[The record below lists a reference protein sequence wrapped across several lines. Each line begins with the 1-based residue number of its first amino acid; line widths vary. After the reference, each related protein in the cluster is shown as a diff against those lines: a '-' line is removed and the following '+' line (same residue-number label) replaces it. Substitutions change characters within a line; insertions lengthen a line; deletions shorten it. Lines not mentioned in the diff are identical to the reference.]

1 MASATDSSSAHG
13 AAPADEVRFGFG
25 RNWQAYLRSIDE
37 TKLLAAEA
45 ELRQQLGGDLHGK
58 TFLDIGSGSG
68 IHSLAAFRLGA
79 KAIVSFDYDADS
91 VACTRQMHERAGA
104 PATWRVLQGSV
115 LDAEFL
121 ATLGTF
127 DVVYSWGVLHHTGA
141 MWQAVERAISCCG
154 GPGSLLLIG
163 LYHKKRWVTPAVKQ
177 VKRAYS
183 AGGPLR
189 RGALLTGYVAATLAY
204 ATARGQLRQ
213 LLGNNPRRG
222 MNAWHDLVDWVGGYP
237 FEAAT
242 PAEVVAFV
250 EARGFKLRQSETFT
264 SFAAVNTF
272 LFERQ

>member
-1 MASATDSSSAHG
+1 MTGTSST
-13 AAPADEVRFGFG
+13 DEVRFGFG

-37 TKLLAAEA
+37 TKLQAAED

-58 TFLDIGSGSG
+58 SFLDIGSGSG
-68 IHSLAAFRLGA
+68 IHSLAAQRLGA

-91 VACTRQMHERAGA
+91 VACTREMHQRAGA
-104 PATWRVLQGSV
+104 PTNWKVLQGSV
-115 LDAEFL
+115 LEPEFL
-121 ATLGTF
+121 QGLGVF

-141 MWQAVERAISCCG
+141 MWQAVELAMARCA
-154 GPGSLLLIG
+154 GPGSLFVIG
-163 LYHKKRWVTPAVKQ
+163 LYHKKAYVTPAVKQ

-189 RGALLTGYVAATLAY
+189 RGALLGGYVAVTLAY
-204 ATARGQLRQ
+204 SAARGQLKQ
-213 LLGNNPRRG
+213 LVQNSPRRG
-222 MNAWHDLVDWVGGYP
+222 MNVWHDLVDWVGGYP

-250 EARGFKLRQSETFT
+250 EPRGFKLLRSETFT

-272 LFERQ
+272 VFSRLEPK